1 MDMSP
6 RCLAARG
13 MFSGQG
19 GLVYTEMAPK
29 CSCRAGDPCRR
40 WASLPEQP
48 LSDTLPSLGKVGAS
62 AALQRLLPL
71 AAGRPIHGERR
82 IPEVQARRWIQL
94 QDAVDIEVDR
104 RTPSPNDDWAVIVSL
119 DKAAEVACGGR

>member
-40 WASLPEQP
+40 WASLPKQP

-62 AALQRLLPL
+62 AALQREEPVDASGRTHGLRHRAAVRFGQQRWHERQLYEVQLTSGLDGMAWLRRRLLPCR
-71 AAGRPIHGERR
+71 AY
-82 IPEVQARRWIQL
+82 
-94 QDAVDIEVDR
+94 
-104 RTPSPNDDWAVIVSL
+104 
-119 DKAAEVACGGR
+119 

>member
-62 AALQRLLPL
+62 AALQRGEPVVVADRHTASAVKPTFGLV
-71 AAGRPIHGERR
+71 AG
-82 IPEVQARRWIQL
+82 VL
-94 QDAVDIEVDR
+94 TCDL
-104 RTPSPNDDWAVIVSL
+104 DDPC
-119 DKAAEVACGGR
+119 AE

>member
-62 AALQRLLPL
+62 AALQRLPSSTFGCGTHGNRHL
-71 AAGRPIHGERR
+71 AVVLRGVEPPDEFLLSGEQQPVGRSVPHHHH
-82 IPEVQARRWIQL
+82 P
-94 QDAVDIEVDR
+94 
-104 RTPSPNDDWAVIVSL
+104 
-119 DKAAEVACGGR
+119 